1 LFHPRSISLSVL
13 IDPAGVTGEQQMIH
27 KKIKSREQLIPICD
41 QFRRDGLI
49 IGFTSGAFDL
59 LHAGHVDYLEQ
70 AKSQCDKLIVAL
82 NSDASIQK
90 YKGKDRPIIHAKHR
104 LKTVA
109 ALESV
114 DFVFLFN
121 ERRNAKNIE
130 LLKPH
135 IYFKA
140 GDYSTA
146 QLTSKEIVE
155 QIGGEVRLIP
165 IKEQVSTTEIISR
178 LQSGG
183 KDGDQFVEEQERTVH
198 LKRKPPKMMPAIFLD
213 RDGTINRE
221 IGYLSEP
228 EKFELLPNALEGLK
242 KMQDMGYRLVIVTNQ
257 GGIGLGYFT
266 KEDFYRVNK
275 KMLTE
280 VSKAGTMLDKIYFCP
295 HSKAEN
301 CPCRKPEVGLVRRAK
316 QDLNIDLAHSYF
328 IGDSTIDIE
337 TGAKSGVKTIL
348 IESELVPDPTS
359 LETKPDF
366 VVKDLLEAAEVI
378 LKNER
383 ELE

>member
-1 LFHPRSISLSVL
+1 MIAQKITTRDELVL
-13 IDPAGVTGEQQMIH
+13 
-27 KKIKSREQLIPICD
+27 ICD
-41 QFRRDGLI
+41 QMRREGRV

-59 LHAGHVDYLEQ
+59 LHAGHVDFLEQ
-70 AKSQCDKLIVAL
+70 ARAQCDRLIVGI

-90 YKGKDRPIIHAKHR
+90 YKGPTRPIISERLR

-114 DFVFLFN
+114 DYVFLFD

-140 GDYSTA
+140 GDYTA
-146 QLTSKEIVE
+146 EQLSSKPLME

-165 IKEQVSTTEIISR
+165 VNEPISTTAIIER
-178 LQSGG
+178 IQLQG
-183 KDGDQFVEEQERTVH
+183 DGDRFVEEQERTVH
-198 LKRKPPKMMPAIFLD
+198 LKLKPTKMRPAVFLD

-228 EKFELLPNALEGLK
+228 EQFEFLPNALHGLK
-242 KMQDMGYRLVIVTNQ
+242 KMQDLGYRLVIVTNQ

-275 KMLTE
+275 KMLAE
-280 VSKAGTMLDKIYFCP
+280 VSRAGILIDKIYFCP
-295 HSKAEN
+295 HSKADN
-301 CPCRKPEVGLVRRAK
+301 CPCRKPELGLIERAK
-316 QDLNIDLAHSYF
+316 EELNLDLSHSFF
-328 IGDSTIDIE
+328 IGDSEIDIE
-337 TGAKSGVKTIL
+337 TGVRAGMKTIL
-348 IESELVPDPTS
+348 IENERVPA
-359 LETKPDF
+359 LESMSPKPDF
-366 VVKDLLEAAEVI
+366 IVKDLLEAAETI
-378 LKNER
+378 LKLER
-383 ELE
+383 E